1 MEDKR
6 DQMLQL
12 FSELDEDKQQFLT
25 DIASQ
30 LYDVQQSMQDK
41 EAEEQ
46 ESHLAS
52 MRTSKS
58 LTDF

>member
-6 DQMLQL
+6 NQMLQL

>member
-6 DQMLQL
+6 NQMLQL

-25 DIASQ
+25 DIAGQ

-41 EAEEQ
+41 ETKEQ

-52 MRTSKS
+52 GRTSKS

>member
-6 DQMLQL
+6 NQMLQL

-25 DIASQ
+25 DIAGQ
-30 LYDVQQSMQDK
+30 LYDVQQRMQDK

-46 ESHLAS
+46 EGHLAS
-52 MRTSKS
+52 MRISKS

>member
-6 DQMLQL
+6 NQMLQL

-46 ESHLAS
+46 ESH
-52 MRTSKS
+52 
-58 LTDF
+58 

>member
-1 MEDKR
+1 MKDKR

-25 DIASQ
+25 DIAGQ

-46 ESHLAS
+46 ERHLAS

>member
-25 DIASQ
+25 DIAGR

-52 MRTSKS
+52 GRTSKS